1 MRPKNRPP
9 YTGQNRRVNKRFP
22 FWAVAS
28 CSPWNS
34 DPLISQRY
42 TGNDFFASGINISRT
57 GMLLETYEKMNPGS
71 YLSVKVN
78 SEDGLEVYRFLG
90 KVVHS
95 GKGFSSGMQG
105 LGLQFIKRPKSIKA
119 LVE

>member
-9 YTGQNRRVNKRFP
+9 YTGQNRRINKRFP
-22 FWAVAS
+22 FWAVAN

-42 TGNDFFASGINISRT
+42 TGNDFFASGVNISRT
-57 GMLLETYEKMNPGS
+57 GMLLETYEKMTPGS
-71 YLSVKVN
+71 YLSLKVN
-78 SEDGLEVYRFLG
+78 SEDGLDVYRFLG

-105 LGLQFIKRPKSIKA
+105 LGIQFIKRPKSIKA
-119 LVE
+119 LVK